1 MSTLAENTTKLSI
14 IIVNYETPTYAH
26 DLLATLGNDNDV
38 EIILIDNSK
47 ENKLEDTI
55 NREFPYVQY
64 HFTGKNLGFSGGINF
79 GLLEARGEWIFIL
92 NADTKVSIEDI
103 KKLLLIAEKNNTL
116 VAVPK
121 LTGKDGVVQNNIGN
135 LPTIGRNPINWLT
148 NKPVFFDCNTIQE
161 EKQVTLVSGV
171 AMLFHK
177 NVIDEIGYFD
187 DQNYFIDFVDFDF
200 SRKLA
205 ANKIPILYIPQV
217 TVVHYTNIP
226 FQPNGIN

>member
-1 MSTLAENTTKLSI
+1 MTTLAEGTTHLSI
-14 IIVNYETPTYAH
+14 IIVNYETSTYAH
-26 DLLATLGNDNDV
+26 DLLATLGQDKNTEV
-38 EIILIDNSK
+38 IFIDNSR
-47 ENKLEDTI
+47 ENTI
-55 NREFPYVQY
+55 ENIINKEFPYVQY

-103 KKLLLIAEKNNTL
+103 KKLLMITKKNNAM

-121 LTGKDGVVQNNIGN
+121 LTGKNGRVQNNVGN
-135 LPTIGRNPINWLT
+135 LPSFGKNPIDWLT
-148 NKPVFFDCNTIQE
+148 NKPTFFDCKTIHKEQE
-161 EKQVTLVSGV
+161 VTLVSGV

-205 ANKIPILYIPQV
+205 ENKIPIVYIPQV
-217 TVVHYTNIP
+217 TVVHYTDIP
-226 FQPNGIN
+226 FKAGIS